1 MSDSQPKCKRGR
13 QRVSRARGGRR
24 YERRRSGGGAGG
36 GSPGRLSPVER
47 FPRRLPP
54 PAAPS
59 ICIGVACTSRT
70 LAGLVPTGFLCYLCV
85 PFGGDRRE
93 IFTMARASGWLLWRP
108 DQRSC
113 KEEPRSSFGFLL
125 ALLVRILLLVLP
137 FFVCSLPLLP
147 SASSSILRV
156 FSPPSFLLLV
166 LPFFVC
172 MVCSLHHHQHT
183 NTNSPPSVSSFS
195 LFRELKSL

>member
-1 MSDSQPKCKRGR
+1 MEKRESRILRERDRERGSER
-13 QRVSRARGGRR
+13 FPTQVQAREAAGVTGEGRARGGRR

-137 FFVCSLPLLP
+137 FFVCSP
-147 SASSSILRV
+147 
-156 FSPPSFLLLV
+156 
-166 LPFFVC
+166 LPFFW
-172 MVCSLHHHQHT
+172 
-183 NTNSPPSVSSFS
+183 
-195 LFRELKSL
+195 